1 MDFWGV
7 CVTGFLMWTV
17 LKVFIEFL
25 AILFLFYVCFSGWGE
40 GRGVAPRAC
49 GMLTPQP
56 GIKTAPPVWEGQV
69 LTTGP
74 PGKCPGLRDFYGYSY
89 KTTI

>member
-1 MDFWGV
+1 MFV
-7 CVTGFLMWTV
+7 FL
-17 LKVFIEFL
+17 
-25 AILFLFYVCFSGWGE
+25 
-40 GRGVAPRAC
+40 GRGGGVGGVVLRAC

-56 GIKTAPPVWEGQV
+56 GIKPAPPAWEGEV

-89 KTTI
+89 KTTR